1 MTQAVYGGKAR
12 RIPVTDF
19 THNHKTENE
28 DGKEEM
34 SDQSKAALKADI
46 QEGTRF
52 VKQIVGAQGAVRIN
66 SPEKCSQV
74 VRFESH

>member
-46 QEGTRF
+46 QEG
-52 VKQIVGAQGAVRIN
+52 N
-66 SPEKCSQV
+66 
-74 VRFESH
+74 